1 MSQSTRTLNLI
12 AASARI
18 QRAAAVLAAMLVVG
32 CGSLPEPPPR
42 PVVYDF
48 GLGTLPA
55 AGTTAAAAAQP
66 TQSAQLPSIT
76 LADIDSAGNVDTSTA
91 VQYRLAYADARQLR
105 PYLLARWS
113 LPPAQLVAQDLR
125 DQLGQRRAVLRTEDG
140 LAAERSASPDGL
152 SGSQPD
158 VLRVRLEEFSHVFTS
173 ESESVGLIRLRA
185 TLTEPTVAGEKLH
198 GQRLFVVQQPARSLD
213 AAGGTQA
220 LAEASAQ
227 AAQQLEQWLEQLG
240 R

>member
-1 MSQSTRTLNLI
+1 MSYVPKNMNLI
-12 AASARI
+12 AASVRI
-18 QRAAAVLAAMLVVG
+18 QRAAAVLAAILVVG
-32 CGSLPEPPPR
+32 CSALPEPPPR
-42 PVVYDF
+42 ALVYDF
-48 GLGTLPA
+48 GLGGVPVA
-55 AGTTAAAAAQP
+55 SAAAP
-66 TQSAQLPSIT
+66 QSPLPSMA
-76 LADIDSAGNVDTSTA
+76 LADVEGAGNADTSTA
-91 VQYRLAYADARQLR
+91 VLYRLAYADARQLR

-140 LAAERSASPDGL
+140 LAAERTASPDGL

-173 ESESVGLIRLRA
+173 ETESVGLIRLRA
-185 TLTEPTVAGEKLH
+185 TLTEPTAAGEKLH

>member
-1 MSQSTRTLNLI
+1 MSYAPKNMNLI

-18 QRAAAVLAAMLVVG
+18 QRAAAVLAAILVVG
-32 CGSLPEPPPR
+32 CSSLPEPPPR

-48 GLGTLPA
+48 GLSAVP
-55 AGTTAAAAAQP
+55 AAAAAP
-66 TQSAQLPSIT
+66 QSPLPSMA
-76 LADIDSAGNVDTSTA
+76 LADVEGAGNADTSTA

-140 LAAERSASPDGL
+140 LAAQRTGSPDGL

-173 ESESVGLIRLRA
+173 ETESVGLIRLRA
-185 TLTEPTVAGEKLH
+185 TLTEPTAAGEKLH
-198 GQRLFVVQQPARSLD
+198 GQRLFVVRQPARSLD

-227 AAQQLEQWLEQLG
+227 AAQQVEQWLEQLG

>member
-1 MSQSTRTLNLI
+1 MSAFNSI
-12 AASARI
+12 AITARQI
-18 QRAAAVLAAMLVVG
+18 RISGVLTAILLAG
-32 CGSLPEPPPR
+32 CSSLPEPPPR

-48 GLGTLPA
+48 GLGALSGA
-55 AGTTAAAAAQP
+55 ATATATATTTP
-66 TQSAQLPSIT
+66 TQQARQPAIA
-76 LADIDSAGNVDTSTA
+76 LADVEGAGNADTSTA
-91 VQYRLAYADARQLR
+91 VLYRLAYADARQLR

-140 LAAERSASPDGL
+140 LAAQRSASPDGL

-173 ESESVGLIRLRA
+173 ETESVGLIRLRA
-185 TLTEPTVAGEKLH
+185 TLTEPTAAGEKLH

>member
-1 MSQSTRTLNLI
+1 MNLI

-18 QRAAAVLAAMLVVG
+18 QRAAAVLAAILVVG
-32 CGSLPEPPPR
+32 CGSLPKPPPR

-55 AGTTAAAAAQP
+55 AGTTAAAA
-66 TQSAQLPSIT
+66 AQLPSIT

-91 VQYRLAYADARQLR
+91 VQYRLAYAYARQLR

-140 LAAERSASPDGL
+140 LAAERSASADGL

-173 ESESVGLIRLRA
+173 ETESIGLIRLRA
-185 TLTEPTVAGEKLH
+185 TLTEPTVAGERLH

>member
-1 MSQSTRTLNLI
+1 MSYALNTLNLI
-12 AASARI
+12 AASARHT
-18 QRAAAVLAAMLVVG
+18 RATAVLAAILLAG
-32 CGSLPEPPPR
+32 CSALPEPPPR

-48 GLGTLPA
+48 GLSAVPA
-55 AGTTAAAAAQP
+55 ATAAAPQAAL
-66 TQSAQLPSIT
+66 AALA
-76 LADIDSAGNVDTSTA
+76 LADVEGAGNADTSTA
-91 VQYRLAYADARQLR
+91 VLYRLAYADARQLR

-113 LPPAQLVAQDLR
+113 LPRAQLVAQDLR
-125 DQLGQRRAVLRTEDG
+125 NQLGQRRAVLRTEDG
-140 LAAERSASPDGL
+140 LAAQRSASPDGL

-173 ESESVGLIRLRA
+173 ETESVGLIRLRA
-185 TLTEPTVAGEKLH
+185 TLTEPTAAGEKLH

>member
-1 MSQSTRTLNLI
+1 MSAFNSI
-12 AASARI
+12 AITARQI
-18 QRAAAVLAAMLVVG
+18 RVSGVLTAILLAG
-32 CGSLPEPPPR
+32 CSSLPEPPPR

-48 GLGTLPA
+48 GLGALSGA
-55 AGTTAAAAAQP
+55 ATATATATP
-66 TQSAQLPSIT
+66 TQQARQPAIA
-76 LADIDSAGNVDTSTA
+76 LADVEGAGNADTSTA
-91 VQYRLAYADARQLR
+91 VLYRLAYADARQLR

-173 ESESVGLIRLRA
+173 ETDSVGLIRLRA
-185 TLTEPTVAGEKLH
+185 TLTEPTAAGEKLH
-198 GQRLFVVQQPARSLD
+198 GQRLFVVQQPAASLD

-227 AAQQLEQWLEQLG
+227 AAAQLEQWLEQMG